1 MDVVTID
8 MGFLATVLGVL
19 ATITGFIVAVY
30 KICQRF
36 SKMEQKIEHS
46 GRTHR
51 VLMEG
56 LYACLDGLH
65 QQGCNGEVTKALGA
79 LHKHLFEELE
89 Q

>member
-19 ATITGFIVAVY
+19 ATIAGLIVAVY

-36 SKMEQKIEHS
+36 TKMEQTIEHS

-65 QQGCNGEVTKALGA
+65 QQGCNGEVTKALNA
-79 LHKHLFEELE
+79 LRKHLFEELE